1 MNPSILITGASG
13 VLGKS
18 IVAAALNAGFAVR
31 QGVRDPKKATPT
43 AEAVSLNYADPA
55 TIGPAVA
62 GVTGLL
68 LMAPS
73 LDPNAPA
80 ELAPVIAAAKTAG
93 VRHIVFISAFGVN
106 YNEQA
111 PLRMVE
117 HLVMKSGVPYT
128 ILRPNFF
135 MENFS
140 EGFLSGSIRTQ
151 GAIFLAAGDG
161 KTSFISVQD
170 IAAAV
175 VAAFQAP
182 LGSRE
187 FDLTGPEALD
197 HSEAAQIIGEA
208 AGRPVAYHSLTEEQM
223 LRGARA
229 QGMPEPA
236 IAYLAVLYSVVRQ
249 GLAAGVTGDVEA
261 ITGRKPMTFAEF
273 ARATAGAWRTPAPT
287 MAG

>member
-1 MNPSILITGASG
+1 MKTSILITGASG
-13 VLGKS
+13 VLGRA
-18 IVAAALNAGFAVR
+18 IVEASLKADFALR
-31 QGVRDPKKATPT
+31 QGVRDPQKASPA
-43 AEAVSLNYADPA
+43 AEAVRLDYADPA
-55 TIGPAVA
+55 TIAPAVA

-80 ELAPVIAAAKTAG
+80 ELAPVIAAAKSAG

-111 PLRMVE
+111 PLRVVE
-117 HLVMKSGVPYT
+117 HLVMNSGVPYT

-140 EGFLSGSIRTQ
+140 EGFLAGSIKAQ

-182 LGSRE
+182 LGGTE

-197 HSEAAQIIGEA
+197 HAEAARIIGEV

-223 LRGARA
+223 LGGARA

-236 IAYLAVLYSVVRQ
+236 IAYLAALYSVVRQ

-261 ITGRKPMTFAEF
+261 ITGRKPLTFSEF
-273 ARATAGAWRTPAPT
+273 VRATAGAWRTAE
-287 MAG
+287 A

>member
-1 MNPSILITGASG
+1 MNQSILITGASG

-31 QGVRDPKKATPT
+31 QGVRDPKKATPI
-43 AEAVSLNYADPA
+43 AEAVSLNYADAA
-55 TIGPAVA
+55 TIAPAVA
-62 GVTGLL
+62 GVAGLL

-106 YNEQA
+106 HNEQA
-111 PLRMVE
+111 PLRVVE
-117 HLVMKSGVPYT
+117 RLVMNSGVPYT

-140 EGFLSGSIRTQ
+140 EGFLSGSIKAQ

-175 VAAFQAP
+175 VAAFLAP
-182 LGSRE
+182 LGNRE

-197 HSEAAQIIGEA
+197 HAEAARIIGEA

-223 LRGARA
+223 LGGARA
-229 QGMPEPA
+229 QGIPEPA
-236 IAYLAVLYSVVRQ
+236 IAYLAGLYSVVRQ
-249 GLAAGVTGDVEA
+249 GLAAGVTGYVEA

-273 ARATAGAWRTPAPT
+273 ALAKAGAWRTPVPA
-287 MAG
+287 MAE